1 MISQICNANTGLS
14 VTVPSVFRLM
24 YLVRAAQ
31 PNADRTWNAFNA
43 LIAGKTE
50 GDIGIICACAPCLHV
65 FFKHFFRDEERRGLS
80 SVRGGSRAGS
90 REPSRR
96 RPSVRSD
103 RSAKS
108 EQSTKVVHFAD
119 STSLP
124 NDGLRPG
131 LNAPQVLKWSEMS
144 IDDIP
149 EAYTE
154 DVGRRAEVEKDVD
167 KTAGENLGQ
176 MSPFHRPATARSW
189 LNLDADSSDD
199 DRDLTGQWHSDKFE
213 KSFPHR

>member
-1 MISQICNANTGLS
+1 
-14 VTVPSVFRLM
+14 
-24 YLVRAAQ
+24 
-31 PNADRTWNAFNA
+31 
-43 LIAGKTE
+43 
-50 GDIGIICACAPCLHV
+50 
-65 FFKHFFRDEERRGLS
+65 
-80 SVRGGSRAGS
+80 
-90 REPSRR
+90 
-96 RPSVRSD
+96 
-103 RSAKS
+103 
-108 EQSTKVVHFAD
+108 
-119 STSLP
+119 
-124 NDGLRPG
+124 
-131 LNAPQVLKWSEMS
+131 MS